1 VSAVVESAGFGSAGS
16 GSARPDL
23 AAVGTVV
30 ADAALHARAGRYDA
44 ARRLLDTVGG
54 QDSDDV
60 EVLDLL
66 ARVHAQRGDLPQ
78 ADACWARVEQLD
90 PEHAGALDGRRRIR
104 AIWSGQRTGG
114 GLVLGAAA
122 ACLLLAGSGVATGWA
137 LASRPADQAEPAVA
151 QELAQLRQDLN
162 RIRTATPPPSDG
174 ATAEGT
180 TSREAALREVRDALG
195 DPRWTTTLDAR
206 SVLVTFRDP
215 VFEAGGAETSRSGAD
230 TLTGLAGRLR
240 DLADVEVT
248 VVGHTSDT
256 APVPGSRYRDN
267 AEVGLARALAAARV
281 VSSGSGIPLSAVD
294 VASAGDVDPP
304 YPNTDEANRARNQTV
319 TVAIEVVP

>member
-1 VSAVVESAGFGSAGS
+1 MSA
-16 GSARPDL
+16 
-23 AAVGTVV
+23 V

-44 ARRLLDTVGG
+44 ARRVLDAVGG

-66 ARVHAQRGDLPQ
+66 ARVHAQRGDLAQ
-78 ADACWARVEQLD
+78 ADACWARVEHLD
-90 PEHAGALDGRRRIR
+90 PEHTGALDGRRRIR
-104 AIWSGQRTGG
+104 AMWSGKRTGG

-122 ACLLLAGSGVATGWA
+122 ACLLLAGGGVATGRA
-137 LASRPADQAEPAVA
+137 LASSPPDQQADPAVA
-151 QELAQLRQDLN
+151 QELARLRHDLN
-162 RIRTATPPPSDG
+162 QIRTATPPPSDG
-174 ATAEGT
+174 ATPEGT
-180 TSREAALREVRDALG
+180 TSREAVLREVPDALG

-215 VFEAGGAETSRSGAD
+215 VFQAGGAETFRSGAD
-230 TLTGLAGRLR
+230 TLTGLAGRLE

-256 APVPGSRYRDN
+256 APVPGSRYLDN
-267 AEVGLARALAAARV
+267 AEVSLARALAAAQV
-281 VSSGSGIPLSAVD
+281 ISSGSGIPLSAIA
-294 VASAGDVDPP
+294 VAGAGDVDPP

-319 TVAIEVVP
+319 TVSIEAVP

>member
-1 VSAVVESAGFGSAGS
+1 MVERAGAAGP
-16 GSARPDL
+16 GL
-23 AAVGTVV
+23 ASVRTAV
-30 ADAALHARAGRYDA
+30 ADAALHARAGRYDD
-44 ARRLLDTVGG
+44 ARRLLDAVGG

-60 EVLDLL
+60 AVLDLL
-66 ARVHAQRGDLPQ
+66 ARVHAQRGDLTR
-78 ADACWARVEQLD
+78 ADACWARVERLD

-104 AIWSGQRTGG
+104 TMWSGKRPGG
-114 GLVLGAAA
+114 GLMLGAAA
-122 ACLLLAGSGVATGWA
+122 ACLLLAGGGVATGWA
-137 LASRPADQAEPAVA
+137 LASRPADQQADPAVA
-151 QELAQLRQDLN
+151 QELTQLRHDLN
-162 RIRTATPPPSDG
+162 QIRTATPPPSDG

-215 VFEAGGAETSRSGAD
+215 VFEAGGAETSRGGAG
-230 TLTGLAGRLR
+230 TLTSLAGRLR

-267 AEVGLARALAAARV
+267 AEVSLARALAAAQV
-281 VSSGSGIPLSAVD
+281 VSSGSGIPLSAID
-294 VASAGDVDPP
+294 VAGAGDVDPP
-304 YPNTDEANRARNQTV
+304 YPNTDEANRTRNQTV